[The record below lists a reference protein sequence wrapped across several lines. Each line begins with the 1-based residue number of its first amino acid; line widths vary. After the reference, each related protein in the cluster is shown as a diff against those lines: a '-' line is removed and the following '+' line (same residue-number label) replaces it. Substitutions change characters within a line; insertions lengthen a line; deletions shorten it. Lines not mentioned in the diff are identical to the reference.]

1 MYEKILEFDFSV
13 LDFIQSN
20 FANSYMDAVMKV
32 VSSSYFFALW
42 IVIGIILIFIKK
54 QRLNGI
60 SLLCSLSITILLT
73 EFVLK
78 LIFMRERPFLLN
90 ETHALIIAP
99 PFGTSFPSSHTALS
113 FTAAVV
119 LLRVSKPIG
128 ISAIAFAALVGFSRM
143 YLYVHFPTDV
153 IAGAIVGTAASIL
166 SVFAVGK
173 IADKIKS
180 KKQAS
185 NT

>member
-1 MYEKILEFDFSV
+1 MYERILEFDFSV

-42 IVIGIILIFIKK
+42 VIIGIVLIFIKK

-60 SLLCSLSITILLT
+60 SILCALGITILLT
-73 EFVLK
+73 EFLIK
-78 LIFMRERPFLLN
+78 LIFMRERPFQLN
-90 ETHALIIAP
+90 EAHTLLIAP

-113 FTAAVV
+113 FAVAVV

-128 ISAIAFAALVGFSRM
+128 ISAIIVALLVGFSRM

-153 IAGAIVGTAASIL
+153 LAGAVVGTAAAML

-173 IADKIKS
+173 IAKKIRD
-180 KKQAS
+180 KKQTA
-185 NT
+185 NA

>member
-13 LDFIQSN
+13 LDFIQSH
-20 FANSYMDAVMKV
+20 FANSYMDAVMKAI
-32 VSSSYFFALW
+32 SSSYLFALW
-42 IVIGIILIFIKK
+42 IIVGIVLIFIKK

-60 SLLCSLSITILLT
+60 SILCALGITILLT
-73 EFVLK
+73 EFLIK
-78 LIFMRERPFLLN
+78 LIFMRERPFQLN
-90 ETHALIIAP
+90 EAHTLLIAP

-113 FTAAVV
+113 FAVAVV

-128 ISAIAFAALVGFSRM
+128 ISAIIVALLVGFSRM

-153 IAGAIVGTAASIL
+153 LAGAVVGTAAAML

-173 IADKIKS
+173 IAKKIRD
-180 KKQAS
+180 KKQTA
-185 NT
+185 NA

>member
-90 ETHALIIAP
+90 ETHTLIIP
-99 PFGTSFPSSHTALS
+99 SPFGTSFPSSHTALS

-153 IAGAIVGTAASIL
+153 IAGAVVGTAASIL